1 MDWIQITGY
10 TAGVLT
16 TIAYIPQ
23 VYKVWKTKKADDVS
37 FWMYLVMF
45 QGVLM
50 WLIYGFFISSMPIM
64 VANSVTILLVS
75 SVLVFKILKKGNK
88 I

>member
-10 TAGVLT
+10 TAGALT

-50 WLIYGFFISSMPIM
+50 WLIYGFFISSMPII